1 MTFLRGRV
9 NNWGTI
15 ALMTHSGKKVVQSP
29 RSGQK
34 VVIFCH
40 HLIHLLT
47 ALFYGPQK
55 QSFNSFNASLTQHSF
70 IWFSFDVNLVF
81 SWFLVNDWT
90 VATTTKSQ
98 VIVKRF
104 DLIIIFFFHF
114 LVYVDMGLS
123 SNNPITLTVVTS
135 GSSFSRS
142 FSIKVTQLDCYSLTK
157 GSI

>member
-1 MTFLRGRV
+1 MLDFGL
-9 NNWGTI
+9 
-15 ALMTHSGKKVVQSP
+15 GKNLLFKSVL
-29 RSGQK
+29 GH
-34 VVIFCH
+34 CD

-55 QSFNSFNASLTQHSF
+55 QSFNASLTQHSF

-81 SWFLVNDWT
+81 SWSLFNDWI
-90 VATTTKSQ
+90 VAITTKSQ
-98 VIVKRF
+98 VIVKPF

-142 FSIKVTQLDCYSLTK
+142 FSIKVTQLDCYSLSK
-157 GSI
+157 GSIQKISRLDTVRTPL